1 MQLTAHILVF
11 CPSPIEL
18 NDFVIQLDEEVE
30 GMQSTILTLQHQ
42 LKDCKQQLTQSQ
54 EQVRVYEE
62 KSKTTESLLADL
74 RQQNSP
80 VSVKSEEQEE
90 HAQAQ
95 AQPSQ
100 TEVWTSGIECDT
112 DAAGKAGDRTSPA
125 TQSEE
130 INDKEERILLS
141 AAVTS
146 TVPTKPITSA
156 PSAFS
161 ISQLLS
167 TDSNLGK
174 EKKDQNALENGGSQH
189 KSPPLEP
196 CSEITESPLVA
207 AMGLVERIG
216 CDSNTFNGEVT
227 G

>member
-1 MQLTAHILVF
+1 M
-11 CPSPIEL
+11 

-42 LKDCKQQLTQSQ
+42 LRDCKQQLTQSQ
-54 EQVRVYEE
+54 EQRLVNEE
-62 KSKTTESLLADL
+62 KLKSTETLLANM

-80 VSVKSEEQEE
+80 VSLKSEEQEE
-90 HAQAQ
+90 HAHAQSQSPQA
-95 AQPSQ
+95 
-100 TEVWTSGIECDT
+100 EVWTSGVECAT
-112 DAAGKAGDRTSPA
+112 GAAGEEDEIGDRTSPGA
-125 TQSEE
+125 QCEGN
-130 INDKEERILLS
+130 NDKEERILLGAAA
-141 AAVTS
+141 AAVNS
-146 TVPTKPITSA
+146 TVPTKPIPSA

-167 TDSNLGK
+167 TDSNLGR
-174 EKKDQNALENGGSQH
+174 EKKEQSTLENGGSQH